1 MTTLLSN
8 KIAPQLCRLNTVSA
22 HLWLV
27 PTNCLHS
34 TGFVGL
40 RDQHNIHKS
49 PPAHR
54 KNFNS
59 NNYRLALSIAT
70 PQIAIQIPIAP
81 YQSFTPRR

>member
-1 MTTLLSN
+1 MITLLNN
-8 KIAPQLCRLNTVSA
+8 KNTPRCRRLNPVSV
-22 HLWLV
+22 HLWLA
-27 PTNCLHS
+27 PSNCLHS

-59 NNYRLALSIAT
+59 NNYHLALSIAT
-70 PQIAIQIPIAP
+70 LQIVIQIPIAP
-81 YQSFTPRR
+81 YQYFTPRR

>member
-1 MTTLLSN
+1 MITLLSN

-40 RDQHNIHKS
+40 RDEHNIHKS
-49 PPAHR
+49 LPIHR
-54 KNFNS
+54 NNFIS
-59 NNYRLALSIAT
+59 NNYRLTQSIAT
-70 PQIAIQIPIAP
+70 PQIPIQIPIAP
-81 YQSFTPRR
+81 Y